1 MPWVDVV
8 RKILTTTRL
17 LGGDDEA
24 PLNQAIDDLEERT
37 DWLKLMQWSDPVEL
51 EDVGTSP
58 VLALTIPWASV
69 EAFGAFTFEVL
80 IYQPRRA
87 YSRLYLVAASGPSPQ
102 SGGSAPVPIA
112 EVVNTT
118 GSNLA
123 TLTASYNV
131 AGLQLSM
138 QMTSGTQ
145 DLSLRT
151 RLIRSNEW
159 T

>member
-1 MPWVDVV
+1 MPWVSFV
-8 RKILTTTRL
+8 RKILVTTRL
-17 LGGDDEA
+17 LGGDNDA
-24 PLNQAIDDLEERT
+24 PLNQPIKDLEDRT
-37 DWLKLMQWSDPVEL
+37 DWLKSKQWSDPVEL

-58 VLALTIPWASV
+58 VLATTIPWAAV
-69 EAFGAFTFEVL
+69 ESFGAFTFEVL

-123 TLTASYNV
+123 TLTAAYNV
-131 AGLQLSM
+131 AGLQLSV
-138 QMTSGTQ
+138 QMASGTA
-145 DLSLRT
+145 DLSLT
-151 RLIRSNEW
+151 MRLIRANEW